1 MGFIDELKDKAEEFG
16 EKAKE
21 GFGAAQDKAE
31 DMIENVKDRFDDD
44 APADKASDAGD
55 SSEVGYDAAEG
66 IKEAVGQHRRLSQI
80 STRGPRRVAAGV
92 G

>member
-1 MGFIDELKDKAEEFG
+1 MGFMDELKDKAEEFG

-21 GFGAAQDKAE
+21 GFGVAQDKAE

-66 IKEAVGQHRRLSQI
+66 KRGRGQHRRLSQI